1 MFQPGDLVRCNL
13 LSGLYKPLGVVLQ
26 KTSILE
32 YLVFVMHP
40 TRGGPQ
46 KQLVV
51 FDKLETVNES
61 R

>member
-1 MFQPGDLVRCNL
+1 MFKPGDLVRCNL
-13 LSGLYKPLGVVLQ
+13 LSGLYKPLGVVLH

-32 YLVFVMHP
+32 YLVYVMHP

-46 KQLVV
+46 KQHVLI
-51 FDKLETVNES
+51 DKLEAVNEG